1 MQDSI
6 WFQTVSGEDR
16 ALLGHSDPLP
26 ESADVVIVGAGMIG
40 LLTAYYLT
48 EAGITDIC
56 VLDRSTALAEASGAN
71 SGGLWFAQRSAEL
84 EAVPGIAR
92 ASSDLYDQL
101 ASRFEFGFER
111 CGLLQLL
118 YDEQQIEDA
127 AQRAELTRND
137 GFRVEQ
143 VSGDQAQV
151 IEPALGFKP
160 LAALFYPEDGHL
172 HPVKLGLA
180 LFRYLK
186 SQNVRFCLHTEVSSP
201 GLRVETSRGAISAGK
216 VVIACGSWTPLVT
229 RVLGWEPP
237 IKPIRGTC
245 VAVGPLKAPPKRDI
259 AAANFLHWRLA
270 GEYVGGGGTAD
281 DVGFDRQADPA
292 AAETVPRGNESAIPA
307 ACGLHDRRL
316 VVRVPSLLRGFEA
329 RGRRCTGISKYL
341 RRCRAFQER
350 HRAGSCNRQDH
361 GRSDDHW
368 GNRSP
373 DRRPVAR
380 EISCQVMRRAH
391 WSPGFLVASQV
402 SGFRIDLHH
411 IDLHPLTP

>member
-6 WFQTVSGEDR
+6 WFQTVSDEDR

-71 SGGLWFAQRSAEL
+71 SGGLWFAQRSAEF

-292 AAETVPRGNESAIPA
+292 AAETVRAEMNQLFPQLA
-307 ACGLHDRRL
+307 D
-316 VVRVPSLLRGFEA
+316 
-329 RGRRCTGISKYL
+329 CTT
-341 RRCRAFQER
+341 
-350 HRAGSCNRQDH
+350 AGS
-361 GRSDDHW
+361 W
-368 GNRSP
+368 
-373 DRRPVAR
+373 
-380 EISCQVMRRAH
+380 
-391 WSPGFLVASQV
+391 
-402 SGFRIDLHH
+402 SGFRPYCEDSKPVVGAVPGYRSIFVAAGHFKKGIVLGPATGKIMADLMTTGKA
-411 IDLHPLTP
+411 DLPIAALSPERFPAK